1 MAKEKK
7 EKKPNPIKKFFEEF
21 KKFIT
26 RGNVLDMAVGVIV
39 GGAFTAIVNGV
50 SNYVLKP
57 LINWLLAIITK
68 GEGLAGA
75 VTVLRPAYLL
85 DETGAFILKEGE
97 KVLDLANSIYMDWGA
112 LITTIINFLI
122 TAFVLFLIV
131 RIINR
136 VAENNKKLVAEATSD
151 KTKAIKQIRKEQKV
165 SRKLAKAIYAQRLAE
180 AEAAALAEAKA
191 KEEAEKAAAEEAARI
206 AEEKANAPTVLLGEI
221 RALLERIA
229 PPLPEEET
237 QEGEENAE
245 NAEKNAEAAEEVAA
259 TEAPAEKA
267 EA

>member
-7 EKKPNPIKKFFEEF
+7 AKKPNPIKKFVGEF

-75 VTVLRPAYLL
+75 VTPLRPVYT
-85 DETGAFILKEGE
+85 EEG
-97 KVLDLANSIYMDWGA
+97 VLDLVNSIYIDWGS
-112 LITTIINFLI
+112 LIIAIINFFI

-131 RIINR
+131 KAMNTF
-136 VAENNKKLVAEATSD
+136 AENNKKLKAEMMD
-151 KTKAIKQIRKEQKV
+151 KKHKEIKKIRKAEKV
-165 SRKLAKAIYAQRLAE
+165 SRKVAKAIYAQRLAE
-180 AEAAALAEAKA
+180 AAAAAEAEAKA
-191 KEEAEKAAAEEAARI
+191 KEAAEKAAAEEAARI
-206 AEEKANAPTVLLGEI
+206 AEEKAMAPTVLLGEI

-229 PPLPEEET
+229 PPLPEEPA
-237 QEGEENAE
+237 EENAE
-245 NAEKNAEAAEEVAA
+245 NAENAEASEEVVATEATEA
-259 TEAPAEKA
+259 TEAPAEEKT

>member
-7 EKKPNPIKKFFEEF
+7 NPIKNFFAEF

-57 LINWLLAIITK
+57 LINWFLAFVTNGDGLKGAITM
-68 GEGLAGA
+68 LS
-75 VTVLRPAYLL
+75 PAYQTNADGVLL
-85 DETGAFILKEGE
+85 NGLNGVE
-97 KVLDLANSIYMDWGA
+97 KVYDLANSIYLDWGS

-131 RIINR
+131 RTINKI
-136 VAENNKKLVAEATSD
+136 AENNKKFKEDMTSTER
-151 KTKAIKQIRKEQKV
+151 KEIKKIRKEEKV
-165 SRKLAKAIYAQRLAE
+165 SRKEAKAIYAARVAE
-180 AEAAALAEAKA
+180 AEAKAAAEAKA

-206 AEEKANAPTVLLGEI
+206 AEEKAMAPTVLLGEI
-221 RALLERIA
+221 RALLERMA
-229 PPLPEEET
+229 PPVPEEET
-237 QEGEENAE
+237 TEEGEATE
-245 NAEKNAEAAEEVAA
+245 EATEEVAA
-259 TEAPAEKA
+259 TEATETT
-267 EA
+267 EAQA

>member
-7 EKKPNPIKKFFEEF
+7 NPIKNFFAEF

-57 LINWLLAIITK
+57 LINWFLAFVTNGDGLSGAITPLSMQYQTNADGVLLN
-68 GEGLAGA
+68 GLNGTE
-75 VTVLRPAYLL
+75 VVY
-85 DETGAFILKEGE
+85 
-97 KVLDLANSIYMDWGA
+97 DLANSIYLDWGS
-112 LITTIINFLI
+112 LITTVINFLI

-131 RIINR
+131 RTINKI
-136 VAENNKKLVAEATSD
+136 AENNKKLKADLTSTER
-151 KTKAIKQIRKEQKV
+151 KEIKKIRKEEKV
-165 SRKLAKAIYAQRLAE
+165 SRKMAKAIYEQRVAE
-180 AEAAALAEAKA
+180 AEAKAAAEAKA

-221 RALLERIA
+221 RALLERMA
-229 PPLPEEET
+229 PPVPEETTEET
-237 QEGEENAE
+237 
-245 NAEKNAEAAEEVAA
+245 EATEEVAA
-259 TEAPAEKA
+259 TEATETTEEQA
-267 EA
+267 

>member
-7 EKKPNPIKKFFEEF
+7 EKKPNPIKKFFAEF

-57 LINWLLAIITK
+57 LINALLAIITK

-75 VTVLRPAYLL
+75 VMPLRPVYVVNEA
-85 DETGAFILKEGE
+85 GKS
-97 KVLDLANSIYMDWGA
+97 VLDLANSIYIDWGS
-112 LITTIINFLI
+112 LIIAIINFFV
-122 TAFVLFLIV
+122 TAFVLFIIV
-131 RIINR
+131 KAMNTF
-136 VAENNKKLVAEATSD
+136 AENNKKIMDAATSD
-151 KTKAIKQIRKEQKV
+151 AAKEIKKIRKEQKV
-165 SRKLAKAIYAQRLAE
+165 SRKQAKAIYAQRVAE
-180 AEAAALAEAKA
+180 AEAAAAAEAKA

-237 QEGEENAE
+237 KEGEENAE
-245 NAEKNAEAAEEVAA
+245 NAEVKEEVAA
-259 TEAPAEKA
+259 TENTEEKTETPVEEKT

>member
-68 GEGLAGA
+68 GQGLAGA
-75 VTVLRPAYLL
+75 VTPLRPVYIF
-85 DETGAFILKEGE
+85 DEATGKSI
-97 KVLDLANSIYMDWGA
+97 LDLANSIYIDWGS
-112 LITTIINFLI
+112 LIIAIINFFI

-131 RIINR
+131 KTMNTI
-136 VAENNKKLVAEATSD
+136 AENNKKFIAEAKSD
-151 KTKAIKQIRKEQKV
+151 KTKAIKAIRKEQKV
-165 SRKLAKAIYAQRLAE
+165 SRKQAKAIYAQQVAE
-180 AEAAALAEAKA
+180 AEAAAAAEAKA

-237 QEGEENAE
+237 KEGEENAE
-245 NAEKNAEAAEEVAA
+245 NAEATEEAAA
-259 TEAPAEKA
+259 TEATEEKA

>member
-7 EKKPNPIKKFFEEF
+7 NPIKNFFAEF

-57 LINWLLAIITK
+57 LINWFLAFVTNGDGLSGAITM
-68 GEGLAGA
+68 LS
-75 VTVLRPAYLL
+75 PAYTEELAA
-85 DETGAFILKEGE
+85 DGVTIV
-97 KVLDLANSIYMDWGA
+97 KVLDLANSIYLDWGS
-112 LITTIINFLI
+112 LITTVINFLI

-131 RIINR
+131 RTINKI
-136 VAENNKKLVAEATSD
+136 AENNKKLKADLTSTER
-151 KTKAIKQIRKEQKV
+151 KEIKKIRKAEKV
-165 SRKLAKAIYAQRLAE
+165 SRKMAKAIYEQRVAE
-180 AEAAALAEAKA
+180 AEAKAAAEAKA

-221 RALLERIA
+221 RALLERMA
-229 PPLPEEET
+229 PPVPEETTEET
-237 QEGEENAE
+237 
-245 NAEKNAEAAEEVAA
+245 EATEEVAA
-259 TEAPAEKA
+259 TEATETTEEQA
-267 EA
+267 

>member
-57 LINWLLAIITK
+57 LINWVLALITK

-75 VTVLRPAYLL
+75 VTFLS
-85 DETGAFILKEGE
+85 
-97 KVLDLANSIYMDWGA
+97 KVKLEDGTIDMANSLYLDWGA
-112 LITTIINFLI
+112 LIITIINFFV

-131 RIINR
+131 KVINS
-136 VAENNKKLVAEATSD
+136 VAENNKKLVEDVKSD
-151 KTKAIKQIRKEQKV
+151 RTKEIKAIRKEQKV
-165 SRKLAKAIYAQRLAE
+165 SKKVATAIYEQRLAE
-180 AEAAALAEAKA
+180 AEAAAAAAAKA
-191 KEEAEKAAAEEAARI
+191 KEEAEKAAAAEAARI

-221 RALLERIA
+221 RALLERMA
-229 PPLPEEET
+229 PPLPEEEAV
-237 QEGEENAE
+237 EGEENAE
-245 NAEKNAEAAEEVAA
+245 ATEEAAAS
-259 TEAPAEKA
+259 EAPAEEKA

>member
-39 GGAFTAIVNGV
+39 GGAFTAIVNSI
-50 SNYVLKP
+50 SNSLLKP
-57 LINWLLAIITK
+57 LISKLLMLLPGDGIESLYWVIHKVTTTDASGKEIID
-68 GEGLAGA
+68 LQNSIVLDFSA
-75 VTVLRPAYLL
+75 VIM
-85 DETGAFILKEGE
+85 AFITF
-97 KVLDLANSIYMDWGA
+97 I
-112 LITTIINFLI
+112 I

-131 RIINR
+131 KVINS
-136 VAENNKKLVAEATSD
+136 VAENNKKLVANAKSD
-151 KTKAIKQIRKEQKV
+151 ETKAIKAIRKEQKV
-165 SRKLAKAIYAQRLAE
+165 SRKQAKAIYAQQVAE
-180 AEAAALAEAKA
+180 AEAAAAAEAKA
-191 KEEAEKAAAEEAARI
+191 KEEAEKAAAAEAARI

-237 QEGEENAE
+237 KEGEENAE
-245 NAEKNAEAAEEVAA
+245 KTEEAPATEEAAAA
-259 TEAPAEKA
+259 EAPAEEKT